1 MFALAKREYPWDAGI
16 AACVEL
22 VTQQDIPII
31 YQHYLDFNTGER
43 EKKKKTSEDRS
54 EPTSSMIDFMSLKTL
69 CSQRSAAVVSDP
81 V

>member
-1 MFALAKREYPWDAGI
+1 MFALAKREYPWDAGS

-31 YQHYLDFNTGER
+31 YEHYLDFNTRER
-43 EKKKKTSEDRS
+43 EKKKTSKDRS
-54 EPTSSMIDFMSLKTL
+54 EPTSSLIDFMSLKTL